1 MKEEDEEKTNT
12 IKQPLAAGAQDN
24 ANRMAFSLFSVSDG
38 E

>member
-24 ANRMAFSLFSVSDG
+24 ANRMAFSLSFL
-38 E
+38 